1 MKQEYDIEIYEDEK
15 GNSPF
20 QNWLVKLKDKTA
32 ITKIRARIRRMSVGN
47 FGDAKP
53 LTGAKGI
60 YELREHYGQ
69 GFRVFYTKV
78 GNKVI
83 LLLAGSSKKD
93 QNKAIA
99 KAKEYL
105 AEYERRK

>member
-1 MKQEYDIEIYEDEK
+1 MGIRDRY
-15 GNSPF
+15 
-20 QNWLVKLKDKTA
+20 WLVKLKDKTT
-32 ITKIRARIRRMSVGN
+32 ITKIRARILIMSVGN

-69 GFRVFYTKV
+69 GFRVFYAKV

-105 AEYERRK
+105 AEYERRKGHE